1 MAPGVIETDMSRE
14 VRELAG
20 DQALDRIL
28 LRRYGTP
35 AEVASVVCFLA
46 SRYGEYINGE
56 IIHVDGGF
64 KMGESLRPIEEK
76 MNTDTIYPKVREIV
90 ADVLAFDESEIERD
104 GSLVNDY
111 SAESIDFLDLV
122 YQLEREFK
130 IKIPRGMIEQEV
142 RQGVADGEFEEH
154 GRLTDKG
161 LAQLKE
167 YLSEVPDDRFVP
179 QMQVTLIPTLFTVE
193 TFCKIVLREQERGGQ
208 AEAT

>member
-1 MAPGVIETDMSRE
+1 MS
-14 VRELAG
+14 
-20 DQALDRIL
+20 
-28 LRRYGTP
+28 
-35 AEVASVVCFLA
+35 
-46 SRYGEYINGE
+46 
-56 IIHVDGGF
+56 
-64 KMGESLRPIEEK
+64 
-76 MNTDTIYPKVREIV
+76 TDTVYPKVREIV

-111 SAESIDFLDLV
+111 NAESIDFLDLV

>member
-1 MAPGVIETDMSRE
+1 MIP
-14 VRELAG
+14 
-20 DQALDRIL
+20 
-28 LRRYGTP
+28 P
-35 AEVASVVCFLA
+35 P
-46 SRYGEYINGE
+46 N
-56 IIHVDGGF
+56 
-64 KMGESLRPIEEK
+64 EEK
-76 MNTDTIYPKVREIV
+76 MNTDTVYPKVREIV

-111 SAESIDFLDLV
+111 NAESIDFLDLV

-167 YLSEVPDDRFVP
+167 YLSEVPGDRFVG

-193 TFCKIVLREQERGGQ
+193 TFCKIVLREQERSGQ
-208 AEAT
+208 PEAT

>member
-1 MAPGVIETDMSRE
+1 MNSQP
-14 VRELAG
+14 
-20 DQALDRIL
+20 
-28 LRRYGTP
+28 
-35 AEVASVVCFLA
+35 
-46 SRYGEYINGE
+46 N
-56 IIHVDGGF
+56 
-64 KMGESLRPIEEK
+64 EEK
-76 MNTDTIYPKVREIV
+76 MNTEAIYPKVREIV
-90 ADVLAFDESEIERD
+90 ADVLAFDESEIQLD

-111 SAESIDFLDLV
+111 GAESIDFLDLV

-161 LAQLKE
+161 LDQLKE

-179 QMQVTLIPTLFTVE
+179 QMQVALIPTLFTVE